1 MMLERLG
8 GPQQAVQAL
17 DSLKAAGAITDS
29 MATIYRE
36 ALTAAGTD
44 SAKFADTIVQR
55 RQEMADTIARDLTS
69 SPATALAMLDNVD
82 AGMTA
87 QQVESRSRMAYESLL
102 QVSNNDMAALTAS
115 IDRAVETGQLNAQ
128 NATVIKDAAQRAG
141 TDASRFAQLMSE
153 NKDSLAQ
160 IALLQAQQG
169 ANNPNGPSA
178 AAGGNMSN
186 IFGNMQDNPF
196 MKMINQIIMAFT
208 GGKMSLESLMQNAQ
222 NRDGQGG
229 PRQQTPEGATS
240 GPGSTAGRTNPTTAG
255 PATVAGTAGANQ
267 DQTPSPVAAAVTP
280 EASTAGDPG
289 TISLASYDDSL
300 DLYQGLNF
308 NNDDLLGL
316 GFNDPLTFDD
326 HLSLTSPSLLTT
338 PSIFRTSF
346 RDDAGF
352 NFGTTPRVDLLSGDM
367 SINGMSPTSRF
378 SMLSNPDPLRISL
391 TDPRFDLTAP
401 SLSESFATTPDQ
413 SADVTTTSL
422 RVGPGAR

>member
-1 MMLERLG
+1 M
-8 GPQQAVQAL
+8 
-17 DSLKAAGAITDS
+17 
-29 MATIYRE
+29 
-36 ALTAAGTD
+36 
-44 SAKFADTIVQR
+44 
-55 RQEMADTIARDLTS
+55 
-69 SPATALAMLDNVD
+69 
-82 AGMTA
+82 
-87 QQVESRSRMAYESLL
+87 
-102 QVSNNDMAALTAS
+102 
-115 IDRAVETGQLNAQ
+115 
-128 NATVIKDAAQRAG
+128 
-141 TDASRFAQLMSE
+141 
-153 NKDSLAQ
+153 
-160 IALLQAQQG
+160 
-169 ANNPNGPSA
+169 
-178 AAGGNMSN
+178 
-186 IFGNMQDNPF
+186 
-196 MKMINQIIMAFT
+196 
-208 GGKMSLESLMQNAQ
+208 
-222 NRDGQGG
+222 
-229 PRQQTPEGATS
+229 
-240 GPGSTAGRTNPTTAG
+240 
-255 PATVAGTAGANQ
+255 
-267 DQTPSPVAAAVTP
+267 
-280 EASTAGDPG
+280 
-289 TISLASYDDSL
+289 ASYDDSL

>member
-8 GPQQAVQAL
+8 GPQQAIQAL
-17 DSLKAAGAITDS
+17 DSLKSAGAITDS

-36 ALTAAGTD
+36 ALTSAGTD

-69 SPATALAMLDNVD
+69 SPATALAVLDNVD

-196 MKMINQIIMAFT
+196 MKMINQIIIAFT

-229 PRQQTPEGATS
+229 PRQQTPEG
-240 GPGSTAGRTNPTTAG
+240 PGSTAGRTNPTTTG
-255 PATVAGTAGANQ
+255 PATVAGTAGATQ
-267 DQTPSPVAAAVTP
+267 DQAASPVAATVAP
-280 EASTAGDPG
+280 EPASTDASAGPV
-289 TISLASYDDSL
+289 TLAST
-300 DLYQGLNF
+300 DLNLGGYQGF
-308 NNDDLLGL
+308 DWMDNDLFGPRL
-316 GFNDPLTFDD
+316 NDPLSFDSTLG
-326 HLSLTSPSLLTT
+326 LSSPSLLTS

-378 SMLSNPDPLRISL
+378 GMLSNPDPLRISV
-391 TDPRFDLTAP
+391 TDPRLDLTAT
-401 SLSESFATTPDQ
+401 SLSESFSRTPDQ
-413 SADVTTTSL
+413 SADVTATSL
-422 RVGPGAR
+422 RLGVGGAR